1 MSRLGLSER
10 AATRGTTQWIQ
21 EAGRAACVQGCV
33 CAQSE
38 RVIWS
43 APNSEIDSISGDGQF
58 AKACQFSKNCTPHAN
73 AIVRFICCRKS
84 CAISPKMPQTEH
96 NTTTTD
102 RVKLQQTEDGAC
114 LIGVVGTT
122 TMKRCRM
129 RIAPLSA
136 GGFERRDERA
146 AGAHR
151 PPRRGGIQGG
161 AGQAAFQPVPQPQP
175 KWQPQLRR
183 VSSAAGHRSGV
194 VAAAPLP
201 HVLNFCLHILGI
213 RKSDPP
219 PTTKFWQ

>member
-1 MSRLGLSER
+1 MNSIQSL
-10 AATRGTTQWIQ
+10 ATGNLRKP
-21 EAGRAACVQGCV
+21 AD
-33 CAQSE
+33 
-38 RVIWS
+38 S
-43 APNSEIDSISGDGQF
+43 A
-58 AKACQFSKNCTPHAN
+58 KNCTPHAN
-73 AIVRFICCRKS
+73 AIDRFICCKTS

-96 NTTTTD
+96 DTTTTD

-122 TMKRCRM
+122 TMKRCRT

-136 GGFERRDERA
+136 GGLERRDERA

-151 PPRRGGIQGG
+151 PPRRGGVPGG

-175 KWQPQLRR
+175 KWRTQLRR
-183 VSSAAGHRSGV
+183 ASSAAGHRSGV

-201 HVLNFCLHILGI
+201 HVLNFCLHVLGI

-219 PTTKFWQ
+219 PPTTTKCWQ

>member
-1 MSRLGLSER
+1 MAIGLASYHYI
-10 AATRGTTQWIQ
+10 TRGTTQWIQ

-58 AKACQFSKNCTPHAN
+58 TKACQFSKNCTAHAN
-73 AIVRFICCRKS
+73 AIVRFICRRKS

-102 RVKLQQTEDGAC
+102 CVKLQQTEDGAC
-114 LIGVVGTT
+114 LVGVAGTA

-129 RIAPLSA
+129 RIAPLST

-151 PPRRGGIQGG
+151 PPRRGGVPGG

-183 VSSAAGHRSGV
+183 VSSAE
-194 VAAAPLP
+194 
-201 HVLNFCLHILGI
+201 
-213 RKSDPP
+213 
-219 PTTKFWQ
+219 TTPASLRPRRCRAF